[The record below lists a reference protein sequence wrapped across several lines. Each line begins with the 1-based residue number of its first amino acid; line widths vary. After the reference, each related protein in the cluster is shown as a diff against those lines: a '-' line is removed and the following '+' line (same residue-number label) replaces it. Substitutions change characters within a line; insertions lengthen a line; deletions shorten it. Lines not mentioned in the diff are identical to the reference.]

1 MTISQLSVQRS
12 FRISART
19 SELLDSL
26 AETSN
31 ESRNSLVERLLGEA
45 LRLERHPL
53 VRFRTGA
60 SGRHEPHLSGTRL
73 LVRQVVAQLR
83 DARGDVDEVAD
94 YLGLERSLVRAARDY
109 YADFGA
115 EIDVDAAWA
124 ASVEASEHARWER
137 QQAALA

>member
-26 AETSN
+26 ATTSN
-31 ESRNSLVERLLGEA
+31 ESRNSLVEQLLGEA
-45 LRLERHPL
+45 LRLARHPL
-53 VRFRTGA
+53 VRFRSGA
-60 SGRHEPHLSGTRL
+60 AGRREPYLTGTRL

-94 YLGLERSLVRAARDY
+94 YLGIERPFVLAARDY

-115 EIDVDAAWA
+115 EIDVDEARA

-137 QQAALA
+137 QQTALA

>member
-1 MTISQLSVQRS
+1 
-12 FRISART
+12 
-19 SELLDSL
+19 
-26 AETSN
+26 
-31 ESRNSLVERLLGEA
+31 
-45 LRLERHPL
+45 
-53 VRFRTGA
+53 
-60 SGRHEPHLSGTRL
+60 LSGTRL

-94 YLGLERSLVRAARDY
+94 YLGIERSLVRAARDY

-115 EIDVDAAWA
+115 EIDVDAEWA

>member
-1 MTISQLSVQRS
+1 MSNSQLSVQRS

-26 AETSN
+26 AATSN
-31 ESRNSLVERLLGEA
+31 ESRNSLVEQLLGEA
-45 LRLERHPL
+45 LRLARHPL
-53 VRFRTGA
+53 VRFPSGA
-60 SGRHEPHLSGTRL
+60 AGRREPYLTGTRL

-83 DARGDVDEVAD
+83 NARGDVDEVAD
-94 YLGLERSLVRAARDY
+94 YLGIERPFVLAARDY

-115 EIDVDAAWA
+115 EIDLDEEWA
-124 ASVEASEHARWER
+124 ALVEASEHARWER

>member
-26 AETSN
+26 AATSN
-31 ESRNSLVERLLGEA
+31 ESRNSLVEQLLGEA
-45 LRLERHPL
+45 LRLARHPL
-53 VRFRTGA
+53 VRFRSGA
-60 SGRHEPHLSGTRL
+60 SGRREPYLTGTRL

-94 YLGLERSLVRAARDY
+94 YLGIERPFVLAARDY

-115 EIDVDAAWA
+115 EIDADEEWA

>member
-1 MTISQLSVQRS
+1 MTISQSSVQRS

-60 SGRHEPHLSGTRL
+60 SGRREPYLSGTRL

-83 DARGDVDEVAD
+83 DARGDIDEVAD
-94 YLGLERSLVRAARDY
+94 YLGVERSLVRAARDY

-115 EIDVDAAWA
+115 EIDVDAEWA

>member
-1 MTISQLSVQRS
+1 
-12 FRISART
+12 
-19 SELLDSL
+19 
-26 AETSN
+26 
-31 ESRNSLVERLLGEA
+31 
-45 LRLERHPL
+45 L

-83 DARGDVDEVAD
+83 DGRGDVDEVAD

>member
-60 SGRHEPHLSGTRL
+60 LGRHEPYLTGSRL

-115 EIDVDAAWA
+115 EIDVDAVWA
-124 ASVEASEHARWER
+124 VEVEARERARWER
-137 QQAALA
+137 QQAVLA

>member
-1 MTISQLSVQRS
+1 MSQLSVQRS

-26 AETSN
+26 AATSN
-31 ESRNSLVERLLGEA
+31 ESRNSLVEQLLGEA
-45 LRLERHPL
+45 LRLARHPL
-53 VRFRTGA
+53 VRFRSGA
-60 SGRHEPHLSGTRL
+60 AGRREPYLAGTRL

-94 YLGLERSLVRAARDY
+94 YLGIERPFVLAARDY

-115 EIDVDAAWA
+115 EIDVDEEWA

>member
-1 MTISQLSVQRS
+1 MTISHLSVQRS

-26 AETSN
+26 AATSN
-31 ESRNSLVERLLGEA
+31 ESRNSLVEQLLGEA
-45 LRLERHPL
+45 LRLERHTL
-53 VRFRTGA
+53 VRFRSGA
-60 SGRHEPHLSGTRL
+60 SGRREPYLTGTRL

-94 YLGLERSLVRAARDY
+94 YLGIERPFVLAARGY

-115 EIDVDAAWA
+115 EIDVDEEWA

-137 QQAALA
+137 QLAALA

>member
-26 AETSN
+26 AATSN
-31 ESRNSLVERLLGEA
+31 ESRNSLVEQLLGEA
-45 LRLERHPL
+45 LRLARHPL
-53 VRFRTGA
+53 VRFRSGA
-60 SGRHEPHLSGTRL
+60 SGRREPYLTGTRL

-94 YLGLERSLVRAARDY
+94 YLGIERPFVLAARDY

-115 EIDVDAAWA
+115 EIDVDEEWA

>member
-1 MTISQLSVQRS
+1 MSISQLSVQRS

-26 AETSN
+26 AATSN
-31 ESRNSLVERLLGEA
+31 ESRNSLVEQLLGEA
-45 LRLERHPL
+45 LRLARHPL
-53 VRFRTGA
+53 VRFRSGA
-60 SGRHEPHLSGTRL
+60 SGRREPHLAGTRL
-73 LVRQVVAQLR
+73 LVRQVVAQVR

-94 YLGLERSLVRAARDY
+94 YLGIERSLVLAARDY

-115 EIDVDAAWA
+115 EIDVDAEWA
-124 ASVEASEHARWER
+124 ASVEASERARWER